1 MSVRIIPIKPRIGS
15 LVHADRRTIFDD
27 DTVRRCQELL
37 EERCV
42 LVFPGIGLSDEEQLA
57 FTDRMGA
64 RIFYSA
70 NVPGGTEAAP
80 DIYRV
85 TLDPEVNDRPDYV
98 QSTFFWHTDG
108 MHSDMALPKTTLL
121 AARGIAPKGGQTE
134 FANTIAAYE
143 ALPQADK
150 DEIDALRVVH
160 SIFTAMWPVN
170 DKPSEEQRADWIR
183 SVYNSRAPRADGKV
197 NPRIELEHP
206 LVYTDRSGHRSLLLG
221 QSADHIVG
229 VKLPDGRALL
239 ARLLDWAVQPDFH
252 YRHDWQPGDLVMW
265 NNPGALHRVIPYAD
279 DSGRAVH
286 RTSIAGIEPAHIH
299 QGEAA

>member
-1 MSVRIIPIKPRIGS
+1 MNVRIEPIKPRIGAV
-15 LVHADRRTIFDD
+15 VHADRKTLFDD
-27 DTVRRCQELL
+27 DTIRRCQEMV

-42 LVFPGIGLSDEEQLA
+42 LVFPEIGLSDEEQLA

-70 NVPGGTEAAP
+70 NVPGGTDAAP
-80 DIYRV
+80 DIYKV
-85 TLDPEVNDRPDYV
+85 TLDPEINDRPDYV

-121 AARGIAPKGGQTE
+121 AARSVAPKGGQTE
-134 FANTIAAYE
+134 FANTVAAWE
-143 ALPQADK
+143 ALPQAEK
-150 DEIDALRVVH
+150 DDIEGLRAVH

-170 DKPSEEQRADWIR
+170 DKPGEEQRRDWIR
-183 SVYNSRAPRADGKV
+183 SVYNSRAPGPDGEV

-206 LVYTDRSGHRSLLLG
+206 LVHTDLSGRRSLLLG
-221 QSADHIVG
+221 QSADHVVG
-229 VKLPDGRALL
+229 MPLPDGRALL

-252 YRHDWQPGDLVMW
+252 YRHDWRLGDLVMW
-265 NNPGALHRVIPYAD
+265 NNPGALHRVVPYD
-279 DSGRAVH
+279 VRSGRAVH
-286 RTSIAGIEPAHIH
+286 RTSIAGIAPARIQ